1 MDHSPHIRGRFLRAY
16 WTTLVVLASY
26 LSLRITGPFLSEPKR
41 KEVLRQRHV
50 KNAQRI
56 ERTIRRLQ
64 GLYIKVGQAFSILT
78 NTLPHEFRAELEGLQ
93 DAVPPRDWPTMRRR
107 LVDELETEPDQV
119 FSSIEPD
126 PIASASLGQVH
137 RAILL
142 DGTEVA
148 VKIQYPGIEAIV
160 SEDLRTLGRIVH
172 VVSWFIPA
180 QAALGTVYR
189 EVEQMVTAELDFRRE
204 ADSLTRI
211 SANFVHDDGV
221 LFPTV
226 YPELS
231 TDRVLTTTFMHGIKI
246 TRMEDGDR
254 KRRHRLAVQ
263 VIHAY
268 CQQIFEHGV
277 YHADPHPGNLLVTE
291 DDRLII
297 VDFGAVAEL
306 STAMRQGIVDLLQG
320 VLASNTEG
328 IHAALRSM
336 GFIHRGT
343 SDRVIQRIITVV
355 HERLHGGLQ
364 IDSMNLADIRID
376 PSILFDT
383 LSDLRRLN
391 VGVRE
396 LGEYFHIPREW
407 ILLERSLLLLMGLCT
422 QLDEK
427 MQPMEH
433 IRPYM
438 ERLVLE
444 RGGSWQEVA
453 MSTGRDVVLNLLTLP
468 GDLKKLT
475 RDARMGELEVHDP
488 GVSRASWRVYA
499 VGQQLI
505 WTALTITGAILAS
518 VFHLQEEP
526 QLTQIA
532 SWASVAFGA
541 ILLISMFSHSRWRN
555 RE

>member
-1 MDHSPHIRGRFLRAY
+1 MDHPPHIRGRFLRAY

-26 LSLRITGPFLSEPKR
+26 LSLRLTSPFLSDSR
-41 KEVLRQRHV
+41 RRAVLRRRHV
-50 KNAQRI
+50 VNARRI

-78 NTLPHEFRAELEGLQ
+78 NALPHEFRSELEGLQ
-93 DAVPPRDWPTMRRR
+93 DAVPSRDWVTMRKR
-107 LVDELETEPDQV
+107 LVDELGREPEEV
-119 FSSIEPD
+119 FSSIDHE

-137 RAILL
+137 RATLL

-148 VKIQYPGIEAIV
+148 VKIQYPGIEDIV
-160 SEDLRTLGRIVH
+160 SEDLRTLRRIVRI
-172 VVSWFIPA
+172 VSWFIPA

-189 EVEQMVTAELDFRRE
+189 EVEQMGTAELDFRRE
-204 ADSLTRI
+204 AASLTRI
-211 SANFVHDDGV
+211 SANFTGDDGV

-226 YPELS
+226 HPEYS
-231 TDRVLTTTFMHGIKI
+231 TDRLLTTTCRHGVKI
-246 TRMEDGDR
+246 TRLEDDDR
-254 KRRHRLAVQ
+254 QRRHRLAVQ
-263 VIHAY
+263 VVHAY

-291 DDRLII
+291 DDRLSI
-297 VDFGAVAEL
+297 VDCGAVAEL
-306 STAMRQGIVDLLQG
+306 SSDMRQGIVDLLQG
-320 VLASNTEG
+320 VLASNTEQ

-364 IDSMNLADIRID
+364 IDSMNLADMRID

-422 QLDEK
+422 QLAEK
-427 MQPMEH
+427 LQPMEY

-444 RGGSWQEVA
+444 RGGERLGSPPRYSIKLRKPRA
-453 MSTGRDVVLNLLTLP
+453 AAALKRRAGRHALRGITRYLSHTRR
-468 GDLKKLT
+468 KK
-475 RDARMGELEVHDP
+475 P
-488 GVSRASWRVYA
+488 GVS
-499 VGQQLI
+499 L
-505 WTALTITGAILAS
+505 LT
-518 VFHLQEEP
+518 
-526 QLTQIA
+526 
-532 SWASVAFGA
+532 
-541 ILLISMFSHSRWRN
+541 
-555 RE
+555 

>member
-1 MDHSPHIRGRFLRAY
+1 MDHPPHIRGRFLRAY
-16 WTTLVVLASY
+16 WTTLIVLISY
-26 LSLRITGPFLSEPKR
+26 LSLRVTGPFLAEPQR
-41 KEVLRQRHV
+41 KSSLRRRHV
-50 KNAQRI
+50 KNARRI
-56 ERTIRRLQ
+56 ERTIRELQ

-78 NTLPHEFRAELEGLQ
+78 NTLPEEFRAELEGLQ
-93 DAVPPRDWPTMRRR
+93 DAVPPREWTVMRQR
-107 LVDELETEPDQV
+107 LVEELKSAPDEV
-119 FSSIEPD
+119 FATIDPE

-137 RAILL
+137 RARLH

-148 VKIQYPGIEAIV
+148 VKIQYPGIEDIV
-160 SEDLRTLGRIVH
+160 AEDLNTLRRIVD
-172 VVSWFIPA
+172 VVAFFIPA

-189 EVEQMVTAELDFRRE
+189 EVEQMLMAELDFRRE
-204 ADSLTRI
+204 ATSLTRI
-211 SANFVHDDGV
+211 SANFIHDDGV
-221 LFPTV
+221 LFPSV
-226 YPELS
+226 HPELS
-231 TDRVLTTTFMHGIKI
+231 TQRVLTTTFMHGVKI
-246 TRMEDGDR
+246 TRMDR
-254 KRRHRLAVQ
+254 NDRDRRHRLAVQ

-277 YHADPHPGNLLVTE
+277 YHADPHPGNLLVTD

-306 STAMRQGIVDLLQG
+306 SPEMRQGIVDLLQG

-328 IHAALRSM
+328 IHGALRSM

-343 SDRVIQRIITVV
+343 SDRVIQRIITVI

-364 IDSMNLADIRID
+364 IDSMNLADMRID

-427 MQPMEH
+427 MQPMEY

-444 RGGSWQEVA
+444 RGGSWQEFA

-488 GVSRASWRVYA
+488 GLVRASWRVYA

-505 WTALTITGAILAS
+505 WTSLAITSVLLAA
-518 VFHLQEEP
+518 VFHLHEEP
-526 QLTQIA
+526 QLAQIA
-532 SWASVAFGA
+532 LSASGGFGA
-541 ILLISMFSHSRWRN
+541 ILLISMFSHSRWRDRN
-555 RE
+555 